1 MQPDGKVSIG
11 SYPLV
16 YPIPVVLAGANVA
29 GMPNYET
36 LGNCA
41 IGGFNPGLVIISSVR
56 THYTNQGIRE
66 NGTFSVNF
74 PTQAMREVT
83 DFCGIA
89 SGRRYDKGSLFA
101 NFYGELG
108 TAPMIAECPVNL
120 ECKVLHAY
128 EHAQM
133 EIFTGLVVNAFV
145 DRQFATWVEPP
156 VAEEQK
162 EEKADAPPEATGR
175 WVFSRASLPELAPL
189 IYHLDYRYYAI
200 GKATGQGFRD
210 GKGVYCAERLR

>member
-1 MQPDGKVSIG
+1 MQPDNKVSIG

-29 GMPNYET
+29 GLPNYET

-74 PTQAMREVT
+74 PTEAMREVT
-83 DFCGIA
+83 DCCGIA

-120 ECKVLHAY
+120 ECKVLHTY

-133 EIFTGLVVNAFV
+133 EIFIGLVVNAFL
-145 DRQFATWVEPP
+145 DRQYAEWVEPP
-156 VAEEQK
+156 VAK
-162 EEKADAPPEATGR
+162 KAASAEPVQEPAGH

-189 IYHLDYRYYAI
+189 IYHLDHRYYGIGRAI
-200 GKATGQGFRD
+200 GQGFRD
-210 GKGVYCAERLR
+210 GKGVYCSERQR